1 MNSSLK
7 KCTLTIQPFV
17 YIVIITV
24 LLTSVCLYF
33 AYTDS
38 NQHSAGFSYISE
50 NSTDNLQWIVSRH
63 PAGAK
68 PFIKLLLPDVLPATI
83 NKVIIIDVD
92 MLFNADI
99 VELWNHFENFQGTQM
114 IGMAVEQNPHFHF
127 VMKKLIKEWRG
138 YGYNGGILL
147 FDLFKLRS
155 IMWNEIWISVT
166 AYLMGSKGYLETGE
180 QDVMNMVV
188 FKYADLL
195 YEIPCQWNVQLSAG
209 ADITRCPISWLS
221 PVELR
226 KSNYSTIHKQPKLIH
241 FNHHS
246 KPENKKNKNL
256 RLLERSVSQMYYF
269 QILIIP
275 SSRKSNI
282 PITINYYKL
291 ASRWS

>member
-1 MNSSLK
+1 
-7 KCTLTIQPFV
+7 
-17 YIVIITV
+17 
-24 LLTSVCLYF
+24 
-33 AYTDS
+33 
-38 NQHSAGFSYISE
+38 
-50 NSTDNLQWIVSRH
+50 
-63 PAGAK
+63 
-68 PFIKLLLPDVLPATI
+68 
-83 NKVIIIDVD
+83 
-92 MLFNADI
+92 
-99 VELWNHFENFQGTQM
+99 
-114 IGMAVEQNPHFHF
+114 MAVEQNPHFHF

-256 RLLERSVSQMYYF
+256 ASTRKIGQSDVLLSG
-269 QILIIP
+269 
-275 SSRKSNI
+275 K
-282 PITINYYKL
+282 
-291 ASRWS
+291 